1 MFVCFK
7 GTGEGCR
14 GLNEAWKNGP
24 TVAADA
30 SSQPWCSGLPYCT
43 LLDLLHKGLIKAG
56 EI

>member
-1 MFVCFK
+1 MFACFK